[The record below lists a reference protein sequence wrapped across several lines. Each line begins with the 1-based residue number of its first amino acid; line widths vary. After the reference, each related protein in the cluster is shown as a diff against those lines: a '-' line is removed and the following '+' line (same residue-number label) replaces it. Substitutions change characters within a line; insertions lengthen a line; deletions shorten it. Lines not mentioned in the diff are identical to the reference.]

1 MSPEAQPRHTQAED
15 GAPSG
20 ALQAGTAVPAR
31 RGEET
36 PKMETALREPPPCP
50 PCCPTFCP
58 LCVSRPDHAHRT
70 PHAFQSQQQS
80 ARQTP
85 PSQAFHPSRW
95 LGTPSGPQTQTGQ
108 PCFGLKGMDRRPPK
122 ADRSQVGPLNQG
134 HLSSLNV
141 AQMDFFFLMGAR
153 NSQCPPKNSN
163 EEKQ

>member
-1 MSPEAQPRHTQAED
+1 VPRPGPSRRGRLSQPDVEKRRLKWKL
-15 GAPSG
+15 PSG
-20 ALQAGTAVPAR
+20 SLPRVR
-31 RGEET
+31 
-36 PKMETALREPPPCP
+36 

-108 PCFGLKGMDRRPPK
+108 PCFGLKGMDMRPPK

-141 AQMDFFFLMGAR
+141 AQMDFFFNGGQKLTM
-153 NSQCPPKNSN
+153 STQEFK
-163 EEKQ
+163 